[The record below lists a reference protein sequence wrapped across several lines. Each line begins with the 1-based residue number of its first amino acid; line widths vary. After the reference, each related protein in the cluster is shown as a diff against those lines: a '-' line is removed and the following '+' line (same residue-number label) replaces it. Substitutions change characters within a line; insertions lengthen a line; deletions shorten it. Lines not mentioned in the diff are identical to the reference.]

1 MDLPHIYLHSHGS
14 GRLPASSVGDSLD
27 APSLLDPSPR
37 GSAIQLSSK
46 QVLDVQS
53 LMLPPL
59 SKSPPKQVLEPT
71 KSLEKDLEMDA
82 STLELFL
89 SGKLD
94 DYDTLR
100 SVRVLSHTPT
110 PPVTP
115 IPDRVQELVSA
126 EQVEETP
133 IEDVNVTDPLALPP
147 LTMKEP
153 RMSDS
158 LHLPCVLE
166 QQEED
171 DAFVE
176 ALMREREQSEYGNP
190 AVSPVLSYI
199 SPNPIGTTLA
209 SRPMQT
215 EKIHTSRPLSPVGNM
230 TVSGPLTESKQ
241 PPAPTPSID
250 KLSAIATGREFV
262 LNHKAVNAAQY
273 NFTDDEDCDSSE
285 TEASHFSNSS
295 ITQLSYHSSARVS
308 QLYADGESEE
318 TSHGHIT
325 TGTVVASDPY
335 QNPLQVLPIDP
346 MPRRARTVSE
356 LERELERELSE
367 RIRQFSCYVCQ
378 QTLHPPFSCI
388 NSIFTSWQRHPQTF
402 RNDQWSWC
410 ADHGPS
416 SSNSDEDHG

>member
-59 SKSPPKQVLEPT
+59 SKSPPKPALEPT
-71 KSLEKDLEMDA
+71 NSLEKDLEMDA

-110 PPVTP
+110 PPTTP
-115 IPDRVQELVSA
+115 IPNRVQELVSA

-176 ALMREREQSEYGNP
+176 ALWREREQSE
-190 AVSPVLSYI
+190 
-199 SPNPIGTTLA
+199 
-209 SRPMQT
+209 
-215 EKIHTSRPLSPVGNM
+215 
-230 TVSGPLTESKQ
+230 
-241 PPAPTPSID
+241 
-250 KLSAIATGREFV
+250 
-262 LNHKAVNAAQY
+262 
-273 NFTDDEDCDSSE
+273 
-285 TEASHFSNSS
+285 
-295 ITQLSYHSSARVS
+295 
-308 QLYADGESEE
+308 
-318 TSHGHIT
+318 
-325 TGTVVASDPY
+325 
-335 QNPLQVLPIDP
+335 
-346 MPRRARTVSE
+346 
-356 LERELERELSE
+356 
-367 RIRQFSCYVCQ
+367 
-378 QTLHPPFSCI
+378 
-388 NSIFTSWQRHPQTF
+388 
-402 RNDQWSWC
+402 
-410 ADHGPS
+410 
-416 SSNSDEDHG
+416 